1 MGVGLRGDGEG
12 GAEGEGG
19 EVSAVWGG
27 GDVDV
32 VGMGRRGL
40 RGLGFLVGFPGW
52 RRGKGERL

>member
-1 MGVGLRGDGEG
+1 MGVGLRRGEGEG

-32 VGMGRRGL
+32 VGLGRRD
-40 RGLGFLVGFPGW
+40 GLGWG
-52 RRGKGERL
+52 GED

>member
-1 MGVGLRGDGEG
+1 MGVGLRGK
-12 GAEGEGG
+12 GEGG

-32 VGMGRRGL
+32 VGGGRRDGFGMGRRGQ

-52 RRGKGERL
+52 RRGKL